1 MLLALDEAGIVPDL
15 IVGTSAGAL
24 NAAYVA
30 RHPWPGATAGLV
42 AIWQQISRSDVFPF
56 SPSQA
61 LRAVRGQSNHAV
73 KNAGLDALV
82 RRHLPYDRIE
92 SACIRLA
99 IVATDLITGREVVLT
114 HGPVAAA
121 VLASAALPGVFP
133 PVEVDGHMLI
143 DGGLVDHTPLT
154 IAARL
159 GADQIFVLPT
169 GYACALS
176 APPRSVGGMALHA
189 LSLALH
195 QRLAADVAAFRGA
208 LELRVVPPLCP
219 LAVSPVDFSQ
229 ATDLIRRAR
238 ATTAAWLAKPST
250 QDPSAQLGLHEH
262 TSSST
267 VTRPMPTQPTGANT

>member
-1 MLLALDEAGIVPDL
+1 MLLALDEGGIVPDL

-30 RHPWPGATAGLV
+30 RRPWPGATAGLV

-56 SPSQA
+56 SPGLA

-73 KNAGLDALV
+73 RNTALDALV
-82 RRHLPYDRIE
+82 RRHLPFDRIE
-92 SACIRLA
+92 GASVRLA

-114 HGPVAAA
+114 HGPVAEA
-121 VLASAALPGVFP
+121 VLASAALPGIFP
-133 PVEVDGHMLI
+133 PVEVDGHVLI

-154 IAARL
+154 IAVRL
-159 GADQIFVLPT
+159 GADRIFVLPT

-195 QRLAADVAAFRGA
+195 QRLAADVAAFRDA
-208 LELRVVPPLCP
+208 IELRVVPPLCP
-219 LAVSPVDFSQ
+219 LDVSPADFSQ
-229 ATDLIRRAR
+229 ATELIRRAR
-238 ATTAAWLAKPST
+238 ATTATWLAKPSSP
-250 QDPSAQLGLHEH
+250 DPAAHLGLHEH
-262 TSSST
+262 TSPST
-267 VTRPMPTQPTGANT
+267 VTRPRPTQPTGAIT